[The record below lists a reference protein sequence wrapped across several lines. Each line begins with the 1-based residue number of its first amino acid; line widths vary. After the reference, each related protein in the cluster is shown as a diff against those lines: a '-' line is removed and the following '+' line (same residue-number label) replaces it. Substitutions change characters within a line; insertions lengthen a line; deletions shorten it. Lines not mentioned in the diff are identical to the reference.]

1 MDLLKLH
8 YFVQV
13 VEAGG
18 FSRAAAQIGL
28 AQPSLSRHLAQLES
42 DLGQRLLQR
51 TGRGVAPT
59 EAGLALLAHAKA
71 LLEQAE
77 VARNELR
84 SMQISPRGRVLVG
97 LPPRLAPLLAAPLVE
112 GFRERFP
119 RALITIAE
127 GMSHSLQ
134 EGLIAGRLDVAVLFD
149 PHHSARLDL
158 ELLLREPLLLIGPPQ
173 APELPAKL
181 ALRELS
187 GYPLVLPSAPN
198 AIRNLVEAKVR
209 PLGIELK
216 VVAEVGAVQTALA
229 LVARGLGYSVLPQ
242 SSLRIADGQHVGLRS
257 ARISH
262 PEIRNRLVL
271 AVPHARPATRLV
283 RETIELM
290 RGIDLRQLLASG

>member
-1 MDLLKLH
+1 VDLLKLH

-13 VEAGG
+13 VEAGS

-59 EAGLALLAHAKA
+59 EAGLALLAHAKT

-84 SMQISPRGRVLVG
+84 SMQLSPRGRVLVG
-97 LPPRLAPLLAAPLVE
+97 LPPRLAPLLAVPLVE

-134 EGLIAGRLDVAVLFD
+134 EGLTAGRLDVAVLFD

-158 ELLLREPLLLIGPPQ
+158 ELLLREPLLLIGPQQ

-187 GYPLVLPSAPN
+187 DYPLVLPSVPN

-242 SSLRIADGQHVGLRS
+242 SSLRAGGGQHVGLRS
-257 ARISH
+257 ARITH

-283 RETIELM
+283 RETIELI
-290 RGIDLRQLLASG
+290 RGIDLRQLLAGG